1 MKMILFNQNPM
12 ITKLLESVSKK
23 LELSIENFNHYQE
36 LSVRLKE
43 DPEWLLI
50 ADDECLEKLDQ
61 VDWLELKEIISQ
73 NKNSVCMYKKGNEA
87 QPFLEGFEM
96 KIKKPFLPT
105 EMLKVLQ
112 KKLGS
117 DMSELEPS
125 QNLDPTQEVLETNW
139 DELEN
144 LGDLEALAK
153 EEPNNEEQL
162 LPTLDAQEEKEE
174 VKETPQKEEKPKD
187 DETQEG
193 DETPK
198 DEEVS
203 KELETQEKLEIPKEE
218 TQEEQVKE
226 QEPIKEETQEIKEEK
241 QEETQ
246 DSPSAQELEAMQEL
260 VKEIQ
265 ENSNEN
271 KEETQES
278 AEIPQD
284 KEIQEVVTEKTQ
296 VQELEVPKEK
306 TQESAEALQE
316 TQAHELE
323 KQEIAETPQEK
334 EKQEIAETPQE
345 KEKQEIAETPQEK
358 EKQEIAETPQEKEKQ
373 EIAETPQELEI
384 PQAQEKETP
393 QEETQEKETPQEETQ
408 EKETPQEETQEKETP
423 QEETQETET
432 QNQETPPKV
441 QEETKEKTQED
452 NYESIEDIP
461 EPVMAK
467 AMGEELPFLNEAVA
481 KTPNNEN
488 DTETPKESDIKTSQ
502 EKEESD
508 KTSSPLELRLNLQD
522 LLKSLNQESLKSLL
536 ENKTLSIKITLE
548 DKKPDA

>member
-23 LELSIENFNHYQE
+23 LELSMQDFNRYQE
-36 LSVRLKE
+36 LSTRLKK
-43 DPEWLLI
+43 DSEWLLI

-105 EMLKVLQ
+105 EILKILQ

-117 DMSELEPS
+117 NASELEPS

-144 LGDLEALAK
+144 LGDLKALVQ

-162 LPTLDAQEEKEE
+162 LPTLNDQEEKE
-174 VKETPQKEEKPKD
+174 EEKPKD
-187 DETQEG
+187 DEIQEG
-193 DETPK
+193 ENQK

-203 KELETQEKLEIPKEE
+203 KELETQEEIKEE
-218 TQEEQVKE
+218 TQEQAKE

-241 QEETQ
+241 QEKTQ

-265 ENSNEN
+265 ENSNGQEDKKETQEN
-271 KEETQES
+271 TEIPQENAETPQETEKQELETPQDVETQELETPQES
-278 AEIPQD
+278 AEIPQ
-284 KEIQEVVTEKTQ
+284 EK
-296 VQELEVPKEK
+296 
-306 TQESAEALQE
+306 E
-316 TQAHELE
+316 TQDV
-323 KQEIAETPQEK
+323 ETPQE
-334 EKQEIAETPQE
+334 TPQ
-345 KEKQEIAETPQEK
+345 K
-358 EKQEIAETPQEKEKQ
+358 
-373 EIAETPQELEI
+373 L
-384 PQAQEKETP
+384 
-393 QEETQEKETPQEETQ
+393 ETQE
-408 EKETPQEETQEKETP
+408 
-423 QEETQETET
+423 
-432 QNQETPPKV
+432 
-441 QEETKEKTQED
+441 D
-452 NYESIEDIP
+452 HYENIEDIP
-461 EPVMAK
+461 EPVMAQ
-467 AMGEELPFLNEAVA
+467 AMGEALPFLNEIVA

-488 DTETPKESDIKTSQ
+488 DIKTPKESVIKTPQ
-502 EKEESD
+502 EKEESN
-508 KTSSPLELRLNLQD
+508 KASSPLELRLNLQD

>member
-23 LELSIENFNHYQE
+23 LELPMENFNHYQE
-36 LSVRLKE
+36 LSARLKK
-43 DPEWLLI
+43 DPEWILI

-73 NKNSVCMYKKGNEA
+73 NKNSVCTYKKGHEA

-105 EMLKVLQ
+105 EVLKILQ

-139 DELEN
+139 DELES

-162 LPTLDAQEEKEE
+162 LPTLNTQEEKQE

-187 DETQEG
+187 DETQES
-193 DETPK
+193 ETPK

-265 ENSNEN
+265 ENSNGQEN
-271 KEETQES
+271 KKETQES
-278 AEIPQD
+278 TETPQDVENQAQEIQDKEIQDKEIQDKEIQD
-284 KEIQEVVTEKTQ
+284 KEIQE
-296 VQELEVPKEK
+296 
-306 TQESAEALQE
+306 TQEIQE
-316 TQAHELE
+316 NTETPQDVEIPQSQE
-323 KQEIAETPQEK
+323 KETPQEETREIAETPQEK
-334 EKQEIAETPQE
+334 ETP
-345 KEKQEIAETPQEK
+345 
-358 EKQEIAETPQEKEKQ
+358 
-373 EIAETPQELEI
+373 
-384 PQAQEKETP
+384 
-393 QEETQEKETPQEETQ
+393 
-408 EKETPQEETQEKETP
+408 
-423 QEETQETET
+423 
-432 QNQETPPKV
+432 
-441 QEETKEKTQED
+441 KTQED
-452 NYESIEDIP
+452 HYESIEDIP

-481 KTPNNEN
+481 KIPNNEN
-488 DTETPKESDIKTSQ
+488 DTETPKESAIKTPQ

-536 ENKTLSIKITLE
+536 ENKTLNIKITLE

>member
-23 LELSIENFNHYQE
+23 LELPMENFNHYQE
-36 LSVRLKE
+36 LSARLKG

-61 VDWLELKEIISQ
+61 VDWLELKETISQ
-73 NKNSVCMYKKGNEA
+73 NKNSVCMYKKGNES

-105 EMLKVLQ
+105 EVLKILQ

-117 DMSELEPS
+117 NASELEPS
-125 QNLDPTQEVLETNW
+125 QNLDSTQEILETNW

-162 LPTLDAQEEKEE
+162 LPTLNAQEEKEE
-174 VKETPQKEEKPKD
+174 VKETPQEEKKPKD

-193 DETPK
+193 ETPK

-203 KELETQEKLEIPKEE
+203 KELETQEELEIPKEE
-218 TQEEQVKE
+218 TQEEVKE
-226 QEPIKEETQEIKEEK
+226 EIKEEVQEEVKEETQEIKEEK

-246 DSPSAQELEAMQEL
+246 DSPSTQELEAMQEL

-265 ENSNEN
+265 ENSNED
-271 KEETQES
+271 KKETQES

-296 VQELEVPKEK
+296 AQELEIPKEK

-316 TQAHELE
+316 TQAQELE
-323 KQEIAETPQEK
+323 KEENSETPQDVEV
-334 EKQEIAETPQE
+334 PQS
-345 KEKQEIAETPQEK
+345 
-358 EKQEIAETPQEKEKQ
+358 
-373 EIAETPQELEI
+373 
-384 PQAQEKETP
+384 QEKETP
-393 QEETQEKETPQEETQ
+393 QEETQEKETPQTQ
-408 EKETPQEETQEKETP
+408 DEKPQE
-423 QEETQETET
+423 
-432 QNQETPPKV
+432 
-441 QEETKEKTQED
+441 D
-452 NYESIEDIP
+452 HYESIEDIP

-467 AMGEELPFLNEAVA
+467 AMGEELPFLNESVA

-488 DTETPKESDIKTSQ
+488 ATETPKESVTETSKNENDTETPQ

-548 DKKPDA
+548 DKKPNA

>member
-23 LELSIENFNHYQE
+23 LELSMEDFNRYQE
-36 LSVRLKE
+36 LSTRLKE
-43 DPEWLLI
+43 EPEWILI

-61 VDWLELKEIISQ
+61 VDWLELKETISQ

-105 EMLKVLQ
+105 EILKVLQ

-117 DMSELEPS
+117 NMSELEPS

-144 LGDLEALAK
+144 LGDLEALVQ

-162 LPTLDAQEEKEE
+162 LPTLNDQEEKEEIKEE
-174 VKETPQKEEKPKD
+174 VKETPQEEEKPKD
-187 DETQEG
+187 DETQES
-193 DETPK
+193 ETLK

-203 KELETQEKLEIPKEE
+203 KELETQEESEISKEE
-218 TQEEQVKE
+218 TQEQVKE
-226 QEPIKEETQEIKEEK
+226 QEPIKEETQENKEEK
-241 QEETQ
+241 QEKTQ

-265 ENSNEN
+265 ENSNGQED
-271 KEETQES
+271 KKETQENTETPQDV
-278 AEIPQD
+278 EIPQ
-284 KEIQEVVTEKTQ
+284 
-296 VQELEVPKEK
+296 
-306 TQESAEALQE
+306 
-316 TQAHELE
+316 ELE
-323 KQEIAETPQEK
+323 KQELEKQAQELKTPQDVEIPQEK
-334 EKQEIAETPQE
+334 ET
-345 KEKQEIAETPQEK
+345 
-358 EKQEIAETPQEKEKQ
+358 
-373 EIAETPQELEI
+373 QEL
-384 PQAQEKETP
+384 
-393 QEETQEKETPQEETQ
+393 ETQEKIQENTETPQ
-408 EKETPQEETQEKETP
+408 KL
-423 QEETQETET
+423 ETQETL
-432 QNQETPPKV
+432 Q
-441 QEETKEKTQED
+441 EKTQKLEIQED
-452 NYESIEDIP
+452 HYESIEDIP
-461 EPVMAK
+461 EPVMAQ
-467 AMGEELPFLNEAVA
+467 AMGEELPFLNESVA
-481 KTPNNEN
+481 KIPNNEN
-488 DTETPKESDIKTSQ
+488 DTKTSKESVTKTPQ

-522 LLKSLNQESLKSLL
+522 LLNSLNQESLKSLL

>member
-36 LSVRLKE
+36 LSAHLKK

-61 VDWLELKEIISQ
+61 VDWLELKETISQ

-87 QPFLEGFEM
+87 QPFLEGFEV

-117 DMSELEPS
+117 NISELEPS

-174 VKETPQKEEKPKD
+174 VKEEEKEEVKETPQEEKEEVKETPQEEKPKD
-187 DETQEG
+187 DETQES
-193 DETPK
+193 ETPK

-203 KELETQEKLEIPKEE
+203 KELETQEEVKEE

-226 QEPIKEETQEIKEEK
+226 QEPIKEEMQEIKEEK
-241 QEETQ
+241 QEKTQ

-271 KEETQES
+271 KKETQEN
-278 AEIPQD
+278 AEILQD

-296 VQELEVPKEK
+296 AQELEIPKEK

-323 KQEIAETPQEK
+323 KQEIAETPQE
-334 EKQEIAETPQE
+334 
-345 KEKQEIAETPQEK
+345 
-358 EKQEIAETPQEKEKQ
+358 
-373 EIAETPQELEI
+373 LEI

-393 QEETQEKETPQEETQ
+393 QEETQEIAETPQ
-408 EKETPQEETQEKETP
+408 EKETP
-423 QEETQETET
+423 
-432 QNQETPPKV
+432 
-441 QEETKEKTQED
+441 KTQED
-452 NYESIEDIP
+452 HYESIEDIP

-488 DTETPKESDIKTSQ
+488 ATETPKESDIKSPQEKEESTEFPQ

-548 DKKPDA
+548 DKKPNA

>member
-23 LELSIENFNHYQE
+23 LELSVENFNHYQE
-36 LSVRLKE
+36 LSAHLKE
-43 DPEWLLI
+43 EPEWVLI

-61 VDWLELKEIISQ
+61 VDWLELKETISQ

-96 KIKKPFLPT
+96 KIQKPFLPT
-105 EMLKVLQ
+105 EILKILQ

-117 DMSELEPS
+117 NINELEPS

-162 LPTLDAQEEKEE
+162 LPTLNDQEEKEE
-174 VKETPQKEEKPKD
+174 VKEEEKEEIKETPKEEEKPKD
-187 DETQEG
+187 DEMQEG
-193 DETPK
+193 EALK

-203 KELETQEKLEIPKEE
+203 KELETQGEIKEE
-218 TQEEQVKE
+218 TQEEQTKE
-226 QEPIKEETQEIKEEK
+226 QEPVKEETQEIKEEK
-241 QEETQ
+241 QEKTQ

-260 VKEIQ
+260 IKEIQ
-265 ENSNEN
+265 ENSNGQEN
-271 KEETQES
+271 KKETQESTEIPQEETQES
-278 AEIPQD
+278 VETPQETPQNTETPQNVEIPKTQD
-284 KEIQEVVTEKTQ
+284 K
-296 VQELEVPKEK
+296 
-306 TQESAEALQE
+306 
-316 TQAHELE
+316 
-323 KQEIAETPQEK
+323 ETPQEK
-334 EKQEIAETPQE
+334 ET
-345 KEKQEIAETPQEK
+345 
-358 EKQEIAETPQEKEKQ
+358 
-373 EIAETPQELEI
+373 QELVKT
-384 PQAQEKETP
+384 QENT
-393 QEETQEKETPQEETQ
+393 ETQEDHYK
-408 EKETPQEETQEKETP
+408 
-423 QEETQETET
+423 
-432 QNQETPPKV
+432 
-441 QEETKEKTQED
+441 
-452 NYESIEDIP
+452 SIEDIP

-488 DTETPKESDIKTSQ
+488 DTETPKESVIKTPQ
-502 EKEESD
+502 EKEESIETSKESD

>member
-23 LELSIENFNHYQE
+23 LELSMENFNHYQE
-36 LSVRLKE
+36 LPTRLKE
-43 DPEWLLI
+43 DSEWILI

-73 NKNSVCMYKKGNEA
+73 NKNSVCMYKKGNEV

-105 EMLKVLQ
+105 EVLKILQ

-117 DMSELEPS
+117 NMSELEPS

-144 LGDLEALAK
+144 LGDLEALAQ

-162 LPTLDAQEEKEE
+162 LPTLNDQEEKEE
-174 VKETPQKEEKPKD
+174 IKEEKEEIKEEKEEIKEEKEEIKEEKEEIKEEKEEIKETPQEEEKPKD
-187 DETQEG
+187 DEVQEG
-193 DETPK
+193 ETQK
-198 DEEVS
+198 NEEVS
-203 KELETQEKLEIPKEE
+203 KELETQEELEIPKEE
-218 TQEEQVKE
+218 TQEQVKE
-226 QEPIKEETQEIKEEK
+226 QEPTKEETQENKEEK
-241 QEETQ
+241 QEKTQ

-265 ENSNEN
+265 ENSNGQED
-271 KEETQES
+271 KKETQES
-278 AEIPQD
+278 
-284 KEIQEVVTEKTQ
+284 T
-296 VQELEVPKEK
+296 
-306 TQESAEALQE
+306 
-316 TQAHELE
+316 
-323 KQEIAETPQEK
+323 
-334 EKQEIAETPQE
+334 
-345 KEKQEIAETPQEK
+345 
-358 EKQEIAETPQEKEKQ
+358 
-373 EIAETPQELEI
+373 
-384 PQAQEKETP
+384 ETP
-393 QEETQEKETPQEETQ
+393 QEETQENAETPQETPQENTEIPQEETQ
-408 EKETPQEETQEKETP
+408 ENAETPQEKEIQELKTQ
-423 QEETQETET
+423 
-432 QNQETPPKV
+432 
-441 QEETKEKTQED
+441 EKTQESAGTPQEKTQKLETQED
-452 NYESIEDIP
+452 HYESIEDIP
-461 EPVMAK
+461 EPVMAQ

-488 DTETPKESDIKTSQ
+488 DTETPKESVIKTPQEPQ

-522 LLKSLNQESLKSLL
+522 LLNSLNQESLKSLL

>member
-12 ITKLLESVSKK
+12 IAKLLESVSKK

-36 LSVRLKE
+36 LSAHLKK

-117 DMSELEPS
+117 NASELEPS

-162 LPTLDAQEEKEE
+162 LPTLDVQEEKEE
-174 VKETPQKEEKPKD
+174 IKEMPQEEEKPKD
-187 DETQEG
+187 DETQES
-193 DETPK
+193 ETPK

-226 QEPIKEETQEIKEEK
+226 QEPIKEEMQEIKEEK
-241 QEETQ
+241 QEKTQ

-265 ENSNEN
+265 ENSNGQEN
-271 KEETQES
+271 KKETQES

-296 VQELEVPKEK
+296 AQELEIPKEK

-316 TQAHELE
+316 TQAQELE
-323 KQEIAETPQEK
+323 KQENAETPQEK
-334 EKQEIAETPQE
+334 EKQEDTG
-345 KEKQEIAETPQEK
+345 
-358 EKQEIAETPQEKEKQ
+358 
-373 EIAETPQELEI
+373 TPQELEI
-384 PQAQEKETP
+384 PQVQEKETP
-393 QEETQEKETPQEETQ
+393 QEETQEKETPQTQ
-408 EKETPQEETQEKETP
+408 DEKPQE
-423 QEETQETET
+423 
-432 QNQETPPKV
+432 
-441 QEETKEKTQED
+441 D
-452 NYESIEDIP
+452 HYENIEDIP

-467 AMGEELPFLNEAVA
+467 AMGEELPFLNESVA
-481 KTPNNEN
+481 KIPNNEN
-488 DTETPKESDIKTSQ
+488 DTETPKESDIKTPQ

>member
-23 LELSIENFNHYQE
+23 LELPMENFNHYQE
-36 LSVRLKE
+36 LSARLKE
-43 DPEWLLI
+43 NQEWLLI

-61 VDWLELKEIISQ
+61 IDWLELKETISQ

-96 KIKKPFLPT
+96 KMKKPFLPT
-105 EMLKVLQ
+105 EVLKILQ

-117 DMSELEPS
+117 NISELEPS

-162 LPTLDAQEEKEE
+162 LPTLNTQEEKQE

-187 DETQEG
+187 DETQES
-193 DETPK
+193 ETPK

-203 KELETQEKLEIPKEE
+203 KELETQEKLEIP
-218 TQEEQVKE
+218 
-226 QEPIKEETQEIKEEK
+226 KEETQEIKEEK

-265 ENSNEN
+265 ENSNGQGN
-271 KEETQES
+271 KKETQES
-278 AEIPQD
+278 TETPQDVENQAQEIQDKEIQD
-284 KEIQEVVTEKTQ
+284 KEIQE
-296 VQELEVPKEK
+296 
-306 TQESAEALQE
+306 TQEIQDKEIQE
-316 TQAHELE
+316 TQEIQDKE
-323 KQEIAETPQEK
+323 IQETQEIQENTEIPQDV
-334 EKQEIAETPQE
+334 
-345 KEKQEIAETPQEK
+345 
-358 EKQEIAETPQEKEKQ
+358 
-373 EIAETPQELEI
+373 EI

-393 QEETQEKETPQEETQ
+393 QEETQEKETPKDESMQESAQ
-408 EKETPQEETQEKETP
+408 NLQDKETPQEETQE
-423 QEETQETET
+423 
-432 QNQETPPKV
+432 
-441 QEETKEKTQED
+441 D
-452 NYESIEDIP
+452 HYESIEDIP

-481 KTPNNEN
+481 KIPNNEN
-488 DTETPKESDIKTSQ
+488 DTETLKESNIKTPQEKEESTEIPQ

-548 DKKPDA
+548 DKKPNA

>member
-23 LELSIENFNHYQE
+23 LELPMENFNHYQE
-36 LSVRLKE
+36 LSARLKE
-43 DPEWLLI
+43 NQEWLLI

-61 VDWLELKEIISQ
+61 IDWLELKETISQ

-96 KIKKPFLPT
+96 KMKKPFLPT
-105 EMLKVLQ
+105 EVLKILQ

-117 DMSELEPS
+117 NISELEPS

-162 LPTLDAQEEKEE
+162 LPTLNTQEEKQEI
-174 VKETPQKEEKPKD
+174 KETPQKEEKPKD
-187 DETQEG
+187 DETQES
-193 DETPK
+193 ETPK

-265 ENSNEN
+265 ENSNGQGN
-271 KEETQES
+271 KKETQES
-278 AEIPQD
+278 TETPQDVENQAQEIQDKEIQD
-284 KEIQEVVTEKTQ
+284 KEIQE
-296 VQELEVPKEK
+296 
-306 TQESAEALQE
+306 TQEIQDKEIQE
-316 TQAHELE
+316 TQEIQDKE
-323 KQEIAETPQEK
+323 IQDKEIQETQEIQENTEIPQDV
-334 EKQEIAETPQE
+334 
-345 KEKQEIAETPQEK
+345 
-358 EKQEIAETPQEKEKQ
+358 
-373 EIAETPQELEI
+373 EI

-393 QEETQEKETPQEETQ
+393 QEETQEKETPKDESMQESAQ
-408 EKETPQEETQEKETP
+408 NLQDKETPQEETQE
-423 QEETQETET
+423 
-432 QNQETPPKV
+432 
-441 QEETKEKTQED
+441 D
-452 NYESIEDIP
+452 HYESIEDIP

-481 KTPNNEN
+481 KIPNNEN
-488 DTETPKESDIKTSQ
+488 DTETLKESNIKTPQEKEESTEIPQ

-548 DKKPDA
+548 DKKPNA

>member
-12 ITKLLESVSKK
+12 IAKLLESVSKK

-36 LSVRLKE
+36 LSAHLKK

-87 QPFLEGFEM
+87 QPFLEGFEV

-139 DELEN
+139 DELES
-144 LGDLEALAK
+144 LGDLEALVQ

-174 VKETPQKEEKPKD
+174 VKQEEKEEIKETLQEEKPKD
-187 DETQEG
+187 DEMQES

-246 DSPSAQELEAMQEL
+246 DSPSVQELEAMQEL

-265 ENSNEN
+265 ENSNDQED
-271 KEETQES
+271 KKETQEN

-296 VQELEVPKEK
+296 AQELEIPKEK

-323 KQEIAETPQEK
+323 KQEIAETPQELEIPK
-334 EKQEIAETPQE
+334 EETQENTETPQE
-345 KEKQEIAETPQEK
+345 TPQDVETPQE
-358 EKQEIAETPQEKEKQ
+358 TPQK
-373 EIAETPQELEI
+373 L
-384 PQAQEKETP
+384 
-393 QEETQEKETPQEETQ
+393 ETQE
-408 EKETPQEETQEKETP
+408 
-423 QEETQETET
+423 
-432 QNQETPPKV
+432 
-441 QEETKEKTQED
+441 D
-452 NYESIEDIP
+452 HYESIEDIP

-467 AMGEELPFLNEAVA
+467 AMGEELPFLNESVA
-481 KTPNNEN
+481 KIPNNEN
-488 DTETPKESDIKTSQ
+488 NTETPKESVIKTPQ
-502 EKEESD
+502 EKEESTETPKESD

>member
-12 ITKLLESVSKK
+12 IAKLLESVSKK

-36 LSVRLKE
+36 LPAHIKK

-117 DMSELEPS
+117 NISELEPS

-139 DELEN
+139 DELES
-144 LGDLEALAK
+144 LGNLEALAK

-174 VKETPQKEEKPKD
+174 VKEEEKEEVKEEEKEEIKEEEKEEVKETPQEEKPKD

-193 DETPK
+193 ETLK

-203 KELETQEKLEIPKEE
+203 KELETQEELEIPKEE
-218 TQEEQVKE
+218 TQEQAKE
-226 QEPIKEETQEIKEEK
+226 QEPTKEETQENEEEK
-241 QEETQ
+241 QEKTQ

-265 ENSNEN
+265 ENSNGQED
-271 KEETQES
+271 KKETQENT
-278 AEIPQD
+278 EIPQE
-284 KEIQEVVTEKTQ
+284 KEIPQ
-296 VQELEVPKEK
+296 
-306 TQESAEALQE
+306 
-316 TQAHELE
+316 
-323 KQEIAETPQEK
+323 ETPQEK
-334 EKQEIAETPQE
+334 ETQKLETPQETSQESAETPQ
-345 KEKQEIAETPQEK
+345 K
-358 EKQEIAETPQEKEKQ
+358 
-373 EIAETPQELEI
+373 LEM
-384 PQAQEKETP
+384 
-393 QEETQEKETPQEETQ
+393 
-408 EKETPQEETQEKETP
+408 
-423 QEETQETET
+423 
-432 QNQETPPKV
+432 
-441 QEETKEKTQED
+441 QED
-452 NYESIEDIP
+452 HYESIEDIP
-461 EPVMAK
+461 EPVMAQ
-467 AMGEELPFLNEAVA
+467 AMGEELPFVNEAVT
-481 KTPNNEN
+481 KTNNNEN
-488 DTETPKESDIKTSQ
+488 DTETPKESVIKTPQ

-508 KTSSPLELRLNLQD
+508 KTSSPLELHLNLQD

>member
-23 LELSIENFNHYQE
+23 LELSMQDFNRYQE
-36 LSVRLKE
+36 LSTRLKE
-43 DPEWLLI
+43 DPEWILI

-105 EMLKVLQ
+105 EVLKVFQ

-117 DMSELEPS
+117 NASELEPS

-144 LGDLEALAK
+144 LGDLEALVQ

-162 LPTLDAQEEKEE
+162 LPTLNDQEEKEEVKEEEKEE
-174 VKETPQKEEKPKD
+174 VKETPQEEKPKD
-187 DETQEG
+187 DEMQEG
-193 DETPK
+193 ETLK

-203 KELETQEKLEIPKEE
+203 KELETQEELEIPKEE
-218 TQEEQVKE
+218 TQEN
-226 QEPIKEETQEIKEEK
+226 KEEK
-241 QEETQ
+241 QEKTQ

-265 ENSNEN
+265 ENSNGQED
-271 KEETQES
+271 KKETQEN
-278 AEIPQD
+278 
-284 KEIQEVVTEKTQ
+284 T
-296 VQELEVPKEK
+296 
-306 TQESAEALQE
+306 
-316 TQAHELE
+316 
-323 KQEIAETPQEK
+323 ETPQEK
-334 EKQEIAETPQE
+334 ETQKLETPQD
-345 KEKQEIAETPQEK
+345 QDAEIPQEK
-358 EKQEIAETPQEKEKQ
+358 
-373 EIAETPQELEI
+373 
-384 PQAQEKETP
+384 
-393 QEETQEKETPQEETQ
+393 TQEKETQ
-408 EKETPQEETQEKETP
+408 K
-423 QEETQETET
+423 
-432 QNQETPPKV
+432 
-441 QEETKEKTQED
+441 D
-452 NYESIEDIP
+452 HYENIEDIP
-461 EPVMAK
+461 EPVMAQ
-467 AMGEELPFLNEAVA
+467 AMGEELPFLNESVA
-481 KTPNNEN
+481 KIPNNEN
-488 DTETPKESDIKTSQ
+488 GTETPKESVIKTPQ
-502 EKEESD
+502 EKEESN

>member
-12 ITKLLESVSKK
+12 IEKLLESVSKK

-36 LSVRLKE
+36 LSARLKE

-61 VDWLELKEIISQ
+61 VDWLELKETISQ

-117 DMSELEPS
+117 NASELEPS
-125 QNLDPTQEVLETNW
+125 QNSDPTQEILETNW

-162 LPTLDAQEEKEE
+162 LPTLNAQEGETPKEEAQEEVKKEE
-174 VKETPQKEEKPKD
+174 VKEMQEEVKEKQKQEVAENPQVAESPQDEEKPKD
-187 DETQEG
+187 DETQG
-193 DETPK
+193 SVETPK

-203 KELETQEKLEIPKEE
+203 KELETQEEVETPKEE
-218 TQEEQVKE
+218 IQE
-226 QEPIKEETQEIKEEK
+226 QEPIKEETQEIKGEK
-241 QEETQ
+241 QEKTQ

-265 ENSNEN
+265 ENSNDQEN
-271 KEETQES
+271 KKETQETQENTETPQDIETQELEIPKEEETQEV
-278 AEIPQD
+278 A
-284 KEIQEVVTEKTQ
+284 EKTQ
-296 VQELEVPKEK
+296 AQG
-306 TQESAEALQE
+306 
-316 TQAHELE
+316 LE
-323 KQEIAETPQEK
+323 KEEIAETPQEK
-334 EKQEIAETPQE
+334 EIQETQDETPQE
-345 KEKQEIAETPQEK
+345 
-358 EKQEIAETPQEKEKQ
+358 
-373 EIAETPQELEI
+373 
-384 PQAQEKETP
+384 
-393 QEETQEKETPQEETQ
+393 
-408 EKETPQEETQEKETP
+408 
-423 QEETQETET
+423 
-432 QNQETPPKV
+432 
-441 QEETKEKTQED
+441 D
-452 NYESIEDIP
+452 HYESIEDIP

-488 DTETPKESDIKTSQ
+488 DTETPKESVIKTPQ

-508 KTSSPLELRLNLQD
+508 KTSSPLELHLNLQD
-522 LLKSLNQESLKSLL
+522 LLKSLNQESFKSLL

-548 DKKPDA
+548 DKKPNE

>member
-12 ITKLLESVSKK
+12 IAKLLESVSKK

-36 LSVRLKE
+36 LSAHLKE

-61 VDWLELKEIISQ
+61 VDWLELKETISQ

-105 EMLKVLQ
+105 EMLKILQ

-117 DMSELEPS
+117 NASELEPS

-144 LGDLEALAK
+144 LGDLEALVQ

-162 LPTLDAQEEKEE
+162 LPTLDVQEEKEEVKKEEKEE
-174 VKETPQKEEKPKD
+174 VKETPQEEKPKD

-193 DETPK
+193 ETLK
-198 DEEVS
+198 DKEVS
-203 KELETQEKLEIPKEE
+203 KELKMQEEVKEE

-246 DSPSAQELEAMQEL
+246 DSPSTQELEAMQEL

-265 ENSNEN
+265 ENSNDQEN

-296 VQELEVPKEK
+296 AQELEIPKEK

-323 KQEIAETPQEK
+323 KQEIAETPQE
-334 EKQEIAETPQE
+334 ETR
-345 KEKQEIAETPQEK
+345 
-358 EKQEIAETPQEKEKQ
+358 

-393 QEETQEKETPQEETQ
+393 QEETQEIAETPQ
-408 EKETPQEETQEKETP
+408 EKETP
-423 QEETQETET
+423 
-432 QNQETPPKV
+432 
-441 QEETKEKTQED
+441 KTQED
-452 NYESIEDIP
+452 HYESIEDIP

-467 AMGEELPFLNEAVA
+467 AMGEELPFLSESVA
-481 KTPNNEN
+481 ETPNNEN
-488 DTETPKESDIKTSQ
+488 DTETPKESDIKSPQ
-502 EKEESD
+502 EKEQSD
-508 KTSSPLELRLNLQD
+508 KTSSPLELHLNLQN

-548 DKKPDA
+548 DKNPHA

>member
-23 LELSIENFNHYQE
+23 LELPMENFNHYQE
-36 LSVRLKE
+36 LSARLKE
-43 DPEWLLI
+43 DPEWILI

-117 DMSELEPS
+117 NTSELEPS

-139 DELEN
+139 DELES

-174 VKETPQKEEKPKD
+174 IKEMPQEEEKPKD

-193 DETPK
+193 ETSK
-198 DEEVS
+198 DGEVS

-218 TQEEQVKE
+218 MQEEQVKE
-226 QEPIKEETQEIKEEK
+226 QEPIKEETQEIKEKK
-241 QEETQ
+241 QEKTQ
-246 DSPSAQELEAMQEL
+246 DSPSVQELEAMQEL

-265 ENSNEN
+265 ENSNEDK
-271 KEETQES
+271 KEAQET
-278 AEIPQD
+278 
-284 KEIQEVVTEKTQ
+284 QEVVTEQTQ
-296 VQELEVPKEK
+296 AQELEKE
-306 TQESAEALQE
+306 
-316 TQAHELE
+316 
-323 KQEIAETPQEK
+323 
-334 EKQEIAETPQE
+334 
-345 KEKQEIAETPQEK
+345 
-358 EKQEIAETPQEKEKQ
+358 

-393 QEETQEKETPQEETQ
+393 QEETQEKETPQEETREIAETQQ
-408 EKETPQEETQEKETP
+408 EKETL
-423 QEETQETET
+423 
-432 QNQETPPKV
+432 
-441 QEETKEKTQED
+441 KTQED
-452 NYESIEDIP
+452 HYESIEDIP

-481 KTPNNEN
+481 KIPNNEN
-488 DTETPKESDIKTSQ
+488 DTETPKESVTETSKNENATETPQ

-508 KTSSPLELRLNLQD
+508 KTSSPLELCLNLQD

-548 DKKPDA
+548 DKKPHA

>member
-12 ITKLLESVSKK
+12 IEKLLESVSKK

-36 LSVRLKE
+36 LSARLKG

-61 VDWLELKEIISQ
+61 VDWLELKETISQ
-73 NKNSVCMYKKGNEA
+73 NKNSVCMYKKGNET

-117 DMSELEPS
+117 NASELEPS
-125 QNLDPTQEVLETNW
+125 QNLDPTQEILETNW

-162 LPTLDAQEEKEE
+162 LPTLNAQEGETPKEEAQEEVKKEE
-174 VKETPQKEEKPKD
+174 VKEMQEEIKEKEKQEVAESPQDEEKPKD
-187 DETQEG
+187 DETQG
-193 DETPK
+193 SVETPK

-203 KELETQEKLEIPKEE
+203 KELETQEQVETPKEE
-218 TQEEQVKE
+218 TQE

-241 QEETQ
+241 QEKTQ

-265 ENSNEN
+265 ENSNDQEN
-271 KEETQES
+271 KKETQETQENTETPQDIETQELEIPKEEETQEV
-278 AEIPQD
+278 A
-284 KEIQEVVTEKTQ
+284 EKTQ
-296 VQELEVPKEK
+296 AQG
-306 TQESAEALQE
+306 
-316 TQAHELE
+316 LE
-323 KQEIAETPQEK
+323 KEEIAETPQEK
-334 EKQEIAETPQE
+334 ETSKDENMQESAQNLQEKETQELETPQAQDETPQE
-345 KEKQEIAETPQEK
+345 
-358 EKQEIAETPQEKEKQ
+358 
-373 EIAETPQELEI
+373 
-384 PQAQEKETP
+384 
-393 QEETQEKETPQEETQ
+393 
-408 EKETPQEETQEKETP
+408 
-423 QEETQETET
+423 
-432 QNQETPPKV
+432 
-441 QEETKEKTQED
+441 D
-452 NYESIEDIP
+452 HYESIEDIP

-488 DTETPKESDIKTSQ
+488 DTETPKESVIKTPQ

-536 ENKTLSIKITLE
+536 ENKTLNIKITLE
-548 DKKPDA
+548 DKKPNA

>member
-12 ITKLLESVSKK
+12 IAKLLESVSKK

-36 LSVRLKE
+36 LSAHLKK

-61 VDWLELKEIISQ
+61 IDWLELKEIISQ
-73 NKNSVCMYKKGNEA
+73 NKNSVCMYKKGNEM
-87 QPFLEGFEM
+87 QPFLEGFEV

-193 DETPK
+193 ETPK

-203 KELETQEKLEIPKEE
+203 KELETQEEVKEE

-226 QEPIKEETQEIKEEK
+226 QEPIKEETQENKEEK

-246 DSPSAQELEAMQEL
+246 DSPSVQELEAMQEL

-265 ENSNEN
+265 ENSNED
-271 KEETQES
+271 KKETQES

-284 KEIQEVVTEKTQ
+284 KEIQEVVTEKTRA
-296 VQELEVPKEK
+296 QELEIPKEK

-323 KQEIAETPQEK
+323 KQEIAETPQDVEV
-334 EKQEIAETPQE
+334 PQ
-345 KEKQEIAETPQEK
+345 
-358 EKQEIAETPQEKEKQ
+358 
-373 EIAETPQELEI
+373 
-384 PQAQEKETP
+384 
-393 QEETQEKETPQEETQ
+393 TQEKETPQEETQ
-408 EKETPQEETQEKETP
+408 EIAETPQEKETP
-423 QEETQETET
+423 QTQD
-432 QNQETPPKV
+432 
-441 QEETKEKTQED
+441 EKPQED
-452 NYESIEDIP
+452 HYESIEDIP

-481 KTPNNEN
+481 KIPNNEN
-488 DTETPKESDIKTSQ
+488 DTETPQ

-548 DKKPDA
+548 DKKPNA

>member
-23 LELSIENFNHYQE
+23 LELPMENFNHYQE
-36 LSVRLKE
+36 LSARLKE
-43 DPEWLLI
+43 NQEWLLI

-61 VDWLELKEIISQ
+61 IDWLELKETISQ

-96 KIKKPFLPT
+96 KMKKPFLPT
-105 EMLKVLQ
+105 EVLKILQ

-117 DMSELEPS
+117 NISELEPS

-162 LPTLDAQEEKEE
+162 LPTLNTQEEKQE

-187 DETQEG
+187 DETQES
-193 DETPK
+193 ETPK

-265 ENSNEN
+265 ENSNGQEN
-271 KEETQES
+271 KKETQES
-278 AEIPQD
+278 TETPQDVENQAQEIQDKEIQDKEIQDKEIQDKEIQD
-284 KEIQEVVTEKTQ
+284 KEIQE
-296 VQELEVPKEK
+296 
-306 TQESAEALQE
+306 TQEIQE
-316 TQAHELE
+316 NT
-323 KQEIAETPQEK
+323 ETPQDV
-334 EKQEIAETPQE
+334 
-345 KEKQEIAETPQEK
+345 
-358 EKQEIAETPQEKEKQ
+358 
-373 EIAETPQELEI
+373 EI
-384 PQAQEKETP
+384 PQSQEKETP
-393 QEETQEKETPQEETQ
+393 QTQEKETPKDENTQ
-408 EKETPQEETQEKETP
+408 ESVQNLQEKEIQKAQDETPQE
-423 QEETQETET
+423 
-432 QNQETPPKV
+432 
-441 QEETKEKTQED
+441 D
-452 NYESIEDIP
+452 HYESIEDIP

-488 DTETPKESDIKTSQ
+488 DTETPKESDIKIPQ

-548 DKKPDA
+548 DKKPNA

>member
-12 ITKLLESVSKK
+12 IAKLLESVSKK

-36 LSVRLKE
+36 LSACLKK

-73 NKNSVCMYKKGNEA
+73 NKNSVCMYKKGNEM
-87 QPFLEGFEM
+87 QPFLEGFEV

-117 DMSELEPS
+117 NASEQPS

-162 LPTLDAQEEKEE
+162 LPTLNAQEEKEE
-174 VKETPQKEEKPKD
+174 VKETPQEEKPKD
-187 DETQEG
+187 DETQES
-193 DETPK
+193 ETPK

-246 DSPSAQELEAMQEL
+246 DSPSTQELEAMQEL

-265 ENSNEN
+265 ENSNGQEN
-271 KEETQES
+271 KEETQENAEIPQDKEIQEVVTEKTQAQELEVPKEETQES

-296 VQELEVPKEK
+296 AQELEVPKEK

-316 TQAHELE
+316 TRAHELE
-323 KQEIAETPQEK
+323 KQEIAETPQDV
-334 EKQEIAETPQE
+334 EIPQSQE
-345 KEKQEIAETPQEK
+345 KETQETQEVVT
-358 EKQEIAETPQEKEKQ
+358 EKTQV
-373 EIAETPQELEI
+373 
-384 PQAQEKETP
+384 QEKETP
-393 QEETQEKETPQEETQ
+393 
-408 EKETPQEETQEKETP
+408 
-423 QEETQETET
+423 
-432 QNQETPPKV
+432 
-441 QEETKEKTQED
+441 KTQED
-452 NYESIEDIP
+452 HYESIEDIP

-488 DTETPKESDIKTSQ
+488 DTETPKESDIKTPQ

-548 DKKPDA
+548 DKKPNA

>member
-12 ITKLLESVSKK
+12 IAKLLESVSKK
-23 LELSIENFNHYQE
+23 LELPMENFNHYQE
-36 LSVRLKE
+36 LSAHLKK

-61 VDWLELKEIISQ
+61 VDWLELKETISQ
-73 NKNSVCMYKKGNEA
+73 NKNSVCMYKKGNEM
-87 QPFLEGFEM
+87 QPFLEDFDM

-162 LPTLDAQEEKEE
+162 LPTLDVQEEKEE
-174 VKETPQKEEKPKD
+174 IKETPQEEEKPKD

-193 DETPK
+193 ETLK
-198 DEEVS
+198 DKEVS
-203 KELETQEKLEIPKEE
+203 KELEMQEEVKEE

-226 QEPIKEETQEIKEEK
+226 QEPIKEETQENKEEK
-241 QEETQ
+241 QEKTQ
-246 DSPSAQELEAMQEL
+246 DSPSVQELEAMQEL

-265 ENSNEN
+265 ENSNDQED
-271 KEETQES
+271 KKETQEN

-296 VQELEVPKEK
+296 AQELEIPKEK

-323 KQEIAETPQEK
+323 KQEIAETPQDV
-334 EKQEIAETPQE
+334 
-345 KEKQEIAETPQEK
+345 
-358 EKQEIAETPQEKEKQ
+358 
-373 EIAETPQELEI
+373 EI
-384 PQAQEKETP
+384 PQAQEKET
-393 QEETQEKETPQEETQ
+393 QETQEVVTEKTQVQEKETP
-408 EKETPQEETQEKETP
+408 
-423 QEETQETET
+423 
-432 QNQETPPKV
+432 
-441 QEETKEKTQED
+441 KTQED
-452 NYESIEDIP
+452 HYESIEDIP

-481 KTPNNEN
+481 KIPNNEN
-488 DTETPKESDIKTSQ
+488 DTETPKESDIKTPQ

-508 KTSSPLELRLNLQD
+508 KTSSPLELHLNLQD

-548 DKKPDA
+548 DKKPNA

>member
-36 LSVRLKE
+36 LSAHLKK

-73 NKNSVCMYKKGNEA
+73 NKNSVCMYKKGNET
-87 QPFLEGFEM
+87 QPFLEGFEV

-117 DMSELEPS
+117 NMSELEPS

-144 LGDLEALAK
+144 LGDLEALAQ

-162 LPTLDAQEEKEE
+162 LPTLNAQEEKEE
-174 VKETPQKEEKPKD
+174 VKETPQEEEKPKD

-193 DETPK
+193 ETLK
-198 DEEVS
+198 DKEVS
-203 KELETQEKLEIPKEE
+203 KELEM
-218 TQEEQVKE
+218 QEEQVKE
-226 QEPIKEETQEIKEEK
+226 QEPIKEETQENKEEK

-246 DSPSAQELEAMQEL
+246 DSPSTQELEAMQEL

-265 ENSNEN
+265 ENSNED
-271 KEETQES
+271 KKETQES
-278 AEIPQD
+278 TEIPQD
-284 KEIQEVVTEKTQ
+284 KEIQEVITEKTQ
-296 VQELEVPKEK
+296 VQELEIPKEK
-306 TQESAEALQE
+306 TQESTEALQE

-323 KQEIAETPQEK
+323 KQEIAETPQDV
-334 EKQEIAETPQE
+334 EIPQAQKKETPQE
-345 KEKQEIAETPQEK
+345 EN
-358 EKQEIAETPQEKEKQ
+358 
-373 EIAETPQELEI
+373 
-384 PQAQEKETP
+384 QEKETP
-393 QEETQEKETPQEETQ
+393 QTQKKETP
-408 EKETPQEETQEKETP
+408 KPQE
-423 QEETQETET
+423 
-432 QNQETPPKV
+432 
-441 QEETKEKTQED
+441 D
-452 NYESIEDIP
+452 HYENIEDIP

-467 AMGEELPFLNEAVA
+467 AMGEELPFLNESVA

-488 DTETPKESDIKTSQ
+488 DTETPQESVTETSKNENATETPQ

-548 DKKPDA
+548 DKKSDA

>member
-12 ITKLLESVSKK
+12 IEKLLESVSKK

-36 LSVRLKE
+36 LSARLKE

-61 VDWLELKEIISQ
+61 VDWLELKETISQ

-144 LGDLEALAK
+144 LGDLGALAK

-162 LPTLDAQEEKEE
+162 LPTLDVQEEKEEVKKEEKEEVKKEEKEEVKKEEKEEVKKEEKEE

-187 DETQEG
+187 DETQES
-193 DETPK
+193 ETPK

-218 TQEEQVKE
+218 TQEEVKE
-226 QEPIKEETQEIKEEK
+226 EIKEEVKEETQEIKEEK
-241 QEETQ
+241 QEKTQ
-246 DSPSAQELEAMQEL
+246 DSPSVQELEAMQEL

-265 ENSNEN
+265 ENSNDQEN
-271 KEETQES
+271 KKETQE
-278 AEIPQD
+278 
-284 KEIQEVVTEKTQ
+284 T
-296 VQELEVPKEK
+296 
-306 TQESAEALQE
+306 QE
-316 TQAHELE
+316 TQENT
-323 KQEIAETPQEK
+323 ETPQD
-334 EKQEIAETPQE
+334 IET
-345 KEKQEIAETPQEK
+345 
-358 EKQEIAETPQEKEKQ
+358 
-373 EIAETPQELEI
+373 QELEI
-384 PQAQEKETP
+384 PKEEETQEVAEKTQAQGLEKEEIAETSQEKEIQEAQDEKLQELEAQDETLQENETPKDENMQESAQNLQEKETQELETP
-393 QEETQEKETPQEETQ
+393 QAQDETPQE
-408 EKETPQEETQEKETP
+408 
-423 QEETQETET
+423 
-432 QNQETPPKV
+432 
-441 QEETKEKTQED
+441 D
-452 NYESIEDIP
+452 HYESIEDIP

-481 KTPNNEN
+481 KIPNNEN
-488 DTETPKESDIKTSQ
+488 DTETPKESDIKAPQ

-548 DKKPDA
+548 DKKPNA

>member
-12 ITKLLESVSKK
+12 IAKLLESVSKK

-36 LSVRLKE
+36 LSTRLKK

-61 VDWLELKEIISQ
+61 VDWLELKETISQ

-96 KIKKPFLPT
+96 KMKKPFLPT
-105 EMLKVLQ
+105 EILKILQ

-117 DMSELEPS
+117 DMSELEPI

-162 LPTLDAQEEKEE
+162 LPTLNDQKENEEVKEEEKEE
-174 VKETPQKEEKPKD
+174 IKETPKEEEKPKD

-193 DETPK
+193 ETLK
-198 DEEVS
+198 DKEVS
-203 KELETQEKLEIPKEE
+203 KELEMQEEVKEE
-218 TQEEQVKE
+218 TQEN
-226 QEPIKEETQEIKEEK
+226 KEEK
-241 QEETQ
+241 QEKTQ
-246 DSPSAQELEAMQEL
+246 DSPSTQELEAMQEL

-265 ENSNEN
+265 ENSNGQEDKKETQEN
-271 KEETQES
+271 AETPQDVEIPQES
-278 AEIPQD
+278 AEMPKEKETQELEIPKKETQENAETPQDVETPQEMPQEKETQELEKQENTETPQEAPQDVENQAQEIQD
-284 KEIQEVVTEKTQ
+284 KEIQE
-296 VQELEVPKEK
+296 
-306 TQESAEALQE
+306 TQEIQE
-316 TQAHELE
+316 NT
-323 KQEIAETPQEK
+323 ETPQDV
-334 EKQEIAETPQE
+334 ET
-345 KEKQEIAETPQEK
+345 
-358 EKQEIAETPQEKEKQ
+358 
-373 EIAETPQELEI
+373 L
-384 PQAQEKETP
+384 QEKETP
-393 QEETQEKETPQEETQ
+393 QTQEKEIPKDENTQ
-408 EKETPQEETQEKETP
+408 ESVQNLQEKEIQKAQDETPQE
-423 QEETQETET
+423 
-432 QNQETPPKV
+432 
-441 QEETKEKTQED
+441 D
-452 NYESIEDIP
+452 HYESIEDIP

-488 DTETPKESDIKTSQ
+488 DTETPKESVTETPKESDIKTPQ

>member
-36 LSVRLKE
+36 LSAHLKK

-73 NKNSVCMYKKGNEA
+73 NKNSVCMYKKGNEM
-87 QPFLEGFEM
+87 QPFLEGFEV

-117 DMSELEPS
+117 NASELEPS

-139 DELEN
+139 DELES

-162 LPTLDAQEEKEE
+162 LPTLDVQEKEEVKETPQEEKEE
-174 VKETPQKEEKPKD
+174 VKETPQEEKPKD
-187 DETQEG
+187 DETQES
-193 DETPK
+193 ETPK

-203 KELETQEKLEIPKEE
+203 KELETQEEVKEE

-226 QEPIKEETQEIKEEK
+226 QEPIKEEMQEIKEEK
-241 QEETQ
+241 QEKTQ
-246 DSPSAQELEAMQEL
+246 DSPSTQELEAMQEL

-265 ENSNEN
+265 ENSNGQEN
-271 KEETQES
+271 KKETQES

-296 VQELEVPKEK
+296 AQELEIPKEK

-334 EKQEIAETPQE
+334 ETPQTQDE
-345 KEKQEIAETPQEK
+345 KPQEDHY
-358 EKQEIAETPQEKEKQ
+358 ET
-373 EIAETPQELEI
+373 
-384 PQAQEKETP
+384 
-393 QEETQEKETPQEETQ
+393 
-408 EKETPQEETQEKETP
+408 
-423 QEETQETET
+423 
-432 QNQETPPKV
+432 
-441 QEETKEKTQED
+441 
-452 NYESIEDIP
+452 IEDIP

-488 DTETPKESDIKTSQ
+488 DTETPKESVTETSKNENDTETPQ

-508 KTSSPLELRLNLQD
+508 KTSSPLELRLNLQN

>member
-1 MKMILFNQNPM
+1 MKLILFNQNPM

-23 LELSIENFNHYQE
+23 LELSMENFNHYQE
-36 LSVRLKE
+36 LSARLKE
-43 DPEWLLI
+43 DPEWILI
-50 ADDECLEKLDQ
+50 ADDECLDKLDQ

-73 NKNSVCMYKKGNEA
+73 NKNSVCMYKKGHEA

-105 EMLKVLQ
+105 EVLKILQ

-174 VKETPQKEEKPKD
+174 VKETPQEEKKPKD

-193 DETPK
+193 ETPK

-203 KELETQEKLEIPKEE
+203 KELETQEELEIPKEE
-218 TQEEQVKE
+218 TQEEVKE
-226 QEPIKEETQEIKEEK
+226 EIKEEVQEEVKEETQEIKEEK

-271 KEETQES
+271 KKETQES
-278 AEIPQD
+278 TEIPQD

-306 TQESAEALQE
+306 AQESTEALQE
-316 TQAHELE
+316 TQAQELE
-323 KQEIAETPQEK
+323 KEENSETPQDVEV
-334 EKQEIAETPQE
+334 PQS
-345 KEKQEIAETPQEK
+345 
-358 EKQEIAETPQEKEKQ
+358 
-373 EIAETPQELEI
+373 
-384 PQAQEKETP
+384 QEKETP
-393 QEETQEKETPQEETQ
+393 QEETQEKETPQTQ
-408 EKETPQEETQEKETP
+408 DEKPQE
-423 QEETQETET
+423 
-432 QNQETPPKV
+432 
-441 QEETKEKTQED
+441 D
-452 NYESIEDIP
+452 HYESIEDIP

-488 DTETPKESDIKTSQ
+488 ATETSKNENDTETPQ

>member
-23 LELSIENFNHYQE
+23 LELPMENFNHYQE
-36 LSVRLKE
+36 LSACLKE
-43 DPEWLLI
+43 DPEWILI

-61 VDWLELKEIISQ
+61 VDWLELKETISQ

-96 KIKKPFLPT
+96 KMKKPFLPT
-105 EMLKVLQ
+105 EILKILQ

-117 DMSELEPS
+117 NASELEPS

-153 EEPNNEEQL
+153 EESNNEEQL
-162 LPTLDAQEEKEE
+162 LPTLNDQEVKEEEKEE
-174 VKETPQKEEKPKD
+174 VKETPQEEEKPKD

-193 DETPK
+193 ETLK
-198 DEEVS
+198 DKEVS
-203 KELETQEKLEIPKEE
+203 KELEMQEEVKEEVQEEPIKEE
-218 TQEEQVKE
+218 TQEQVKE

-241 QEETQ
+241 QEKTQ
-246 DSPSAQELEAMQEL
+246 DSPSTQELEAMQEL

-265 ENSNEN
+265 ENSNEDKKETQEN
-271 KEETQES
+271 AETPQDVENPQENAEMPQEKETQELEIPKEETQEN
-278 AEIPQD
+278 AEIPQ
-284 KEIQEVVTEKTQ
+284 EE
-296 VQELEVPKEK
+296 
-306 TQESAEALQE
+306 
-316 TQAHELE
+316 
-323 KQEIAETPQEK
+323 
-334 EKQEIAETPQE
+334 
-345 KEKQEIAETPQEK
+345 
-358 EKQEIAETPQEKEKQ
+358 
-373 EIAETPQELEI
+373 
-384 PQAQEKETP
+384 AQEKET
-393 QEETQEKETPQEETQ
+393 
-408 EKETPQEETQEKETP
+408 
-423 QEETQETET
+423 
-432 QNQETPPKV
+432 
-441 QEETKEKTQED
+441 QED
-452 NYESIEDIP
+452 HYESIEDIP

-467 AMGEELPFLNEAVA
+467 AMGEELPFLNEAAA
-481 KTPNNEN
+481 KIPNNEN
-488 DTETPKESDIKTSQ
+488 DIKTPKESDIKTPQEKEESTEIPQ

>member
-23 LELSIENFNHYQE
+23 LELSMQDFNRYEE
-36 LSVRLKE
+36 LSTRLKE

-96 KIKKPFLPT
+96 KMKKPFLPT
-105 EMLKVLQ
+105 EVLKILQ

-117 DMSELEPS
+117 NISELEPS

-162 LPTLDAQEEKEE
+162 LPTLNDQEVKEEEKEE
-174 VKETPQKEEKPKD
+174 VKETPQEEEKPKD

-193 DETPK
+193 ETLK

-203 KELETQEKLEIPKEE
+203 KELETQEEVKEE
-218 TQEEQVKE
+218 TQEEVKE
-226 QEPIKEETQEIKEEK
+226 EEPVKEETQEIKEEK
-241 QEETQ
+241 QEKTQ

-265 ENSNEN
+265 ENSNGQED
-271 KEETQES
+271 KKETQESAETPQEKTQEETQES
-278 AEIPQD
+278 AETPQ
-284 KEIQEVVTEKTQ
+284 EKTQ
-296 VQELEVPKEK
+296 EE
-306 TQESAEALQE
+306 TQESAETPQEKTQEE
-316 TQAHELE
+316 TQES
-323 KQEIAETPQEK
+323 AETPQEK
-334 EKQEIAETPQE
+334 E
-345 KEKQEIAETPQEK
+345 
-358 EKQEIAETPQEKEKQ
+358 
-373 EIAETPQELEI
+373 
-384 PQAQEKETP
+384 
-393 QEETQEKETPQEETQ
+393 
-408 EKETPQEETQEKETP
+408 
-423 QEETQETET
+423 
-432 QNQETPPKV
+432 
-441 QEETKEKTQED
+441 TQED
-452 NYESIEDIP
+452 HYESIEDIP

-467 AMGEELPFLNEAVA
+467 AMGEELPFLNESVA
-481 KTPNNEN
+481 KTPNDEN
-488 DTETPKESDIKTSQ
+488 DTETPKESVIKTPQ
-502 EKEESD
+502 ETPQESVETPKESD

-548 DKKPDA
+548 DKKPNA

>member
-12 ITKLLESVSKK
+12 IAKLLESVSKK

-36 LSVRLKE
+36 LSARLKK

-87 QPFLEGFEM
+87 QPFLEGFEV

-117 DMSELEPS
+117 NASELEPS

-162 LPTLDAQEEKEE
+162 LPTLNAQEVETPKEETQEEVKKEE
-174 VKETPQKEEKPKD
+174 VKEMQEEIKEKEKQEVAENPQDEEKPKD
-187 DETQEG
+187 DETQG
-193 DETPK
+193 SVETPK

-203 KELETQEKLEIPKEE
+203 KELETQEEVETPKEE
-218 TQEEQVKE
+218 TQE

-241 QEETQ
+241 QEKTQ
-246 DSPSAQELEAMQEL
+246 DSPRVQELEAMQEL

-265 ENSNEN
+265 ENSNDQEN
-271 KEETQES
+271 KKETQETPQDIKTQELEIPKEEETQEV
-278 AEIPQD
+278 A
-284 KEIQEVVTEKTQ
+284 EKTQ
-296 VQELEVPKEK
+296 VQG
-306 TQESAEALQE
+306 
-316 TQAHELE
+316 LE
-323 KQEIAETPQEK
+323 KEEIAETPQEK
-334 EKQEIAETPQE
+334 EIQEAQDETPQE
-345 KEKQEIAETPQEK
+345 AQDETPQE
-358 EKQEIAETPQEKEKQ
+358 
-373 EIAETPQELEI
+373 
-384 PQAQEKETP
+384 
-393 QEETQEKETPQEETQ
+393 
-408 EKETPQEETQEKETP
+408 
-423 QEETQETET
+423 
-432 QNQETPPKV
+432 
-441 QEETKEKTQED
+441 D
-452 NYESIEDIP
+452 HYESIEDIP

-488 DTETPKESDIKTSQ
+488 DAETPKESVTETSKNENNTETPQ

-508 KTSSPLELRLNLQD
+508 KTSSPLELCLNLQD

-548 DKKPDA
+548 DKKPNA

>member
-12 ITKLLESVSKK
+12 IAKLLESVSKK

-36 LSVRLKE
+36 LSARLKK

-61 VDWLELKEIISQ
+61 VDWLELKETISQ

-87 QPFLEGFEM
+87 QPFLEGFEV

-117 DMSELEPS
+117 NISELEPS

-174 VKETPQKEEKPKD
+174 VKETPQEEKPKD
-187 DETQEG
+187 DETQES
-193 DETPK
+193 ETPK

-271 KEETQES
+271 KKETQEN
-278 AEIPQD
+278 AEILQD

-296 VQELEVPKEK
+296 AQELEIPKEK

-323 KQEIAETPQEK
+323 KQEIAETPQE
-334 EKQEIAETPQE
+334 
-345 KEKQEIAETPQEK
+345 
-358 EKQEIAETPQEKEKQ
+358 
-373 EIAETPQELEI
+373 LEI

-393 QEETQEKETPQEETQ
+393 QEETQENTETPKDESMQESAQNLQDKETPQEETQ
-408 EKETPQEETQEKETP
+408 E
-423 QEETQETET
+423 
-432 QNQETPPKV
+432 
-441 QEETKEKTQED
+441 D
-452 NYESIEDIP
+452 HYESIEDIP

-467 AMGEELPFLNEAVA
+467 AMGEELPFLNESVA

-488 DTETPKESDIKTSQ
+488 ATETPKESDIKAPQ

-508 KTSSPLELRLNLQD
+508 KTSSPLELHLNLQN

-548 DKKPDA
+548 DKKPNA

>member
-23 LELSIENFNHYQE
+23 LELPMENFNHYQE
-36 LSVRLKE
+36 LSAHLKK

-73 NKNSVCMYKKGNEA
+73 NKNSVCMYKKGNEV

-96 KIKKPFLPT
+96 KMKKPFLPT
-105 EMLKVLQ
+105 EVLKILQ

-117 DMSELEPS
+117 NASELEPS

-162 LPTLDAQEEKEE
+162 LPTLNDQEKKEEIKEEEKQE
-174 VKETPQKEEKPKD
+174 VKETPQEEEKPKD
-187 DETQEG
+187 DETQES
-193 DETPK
+193 ETPK

-203 KELETQEKLEIPKEE
+203 KELETQEEVKEE
-218 TQEEQVKE
+218 TQEEPVKE

-246 DSPSAQELEAMQEL
+246 DSPSTQELEAMQEL

-265 ENSNEN
+265 ENSNGQEN

-278 AEIPQD
+278 AE
-284 KEIQEVVTEKTQ
+284 
-296 VQELEVPKEK
+296 
-306 TQESAEALQE
+306 
-316 TQAHELE
+316 
-323 KQEIAETPQEK
+323 TPQEK
-334 EKQEIAETPQE
+334 ETQELEIPKEEIQEETQEAVTETPQT
-345 KEKQEIAETPQEK
+345 QEST
-358 EKQEIAETPQEKEKQ
+358 
-373 EIAETPQELEI
+373 ETPQELEKQENTET
-384 PQAQEKETP
+384 PQETQQEIQQEKET
-393 QEETQEKETPQEETQ
+393 QENAEIPQEKET
-408 EKETPQEETQEKETP
+408 
-423 QEETQETET
+423 
-432 QNQETPPKV
+432 
-441 QEETKEKTQED
+441 QED
-452 NYESIEDIP
+452 HYESIEDIP

-481 KTPNNEN
+481 ETPNNEN
-488 DTETPKESDIKTSQ
+488 DTETPKESDIKTPQ
-502 EKEESD
+502 EKEQSD
-508 KTSSPLELRLNLQD
+508 KTSSPLELRLNLQN

-548 DKKPDA
+548 DKKPNA

>member
-23 LELSIENFNHYQE
+23 LELSMEDFNRYQE
-36 LSVRLKE
+36 LSMRLKE
-43 DPEWLLI
+43 EPEWILI

-105 EMLKVLQ
+105 EVLKVLQ

-117 DMSELEPS
+117 NMSELEPS
-125 QNLDPTQEVLETNW
+125 QSLDPTQEVLETNW

-144 LGDLEALAK
+144 LGDLEALVQ

-162 LPTLDAQEEKEE
+162 LPTLNDQEEKEEVKEEEKEEVKEEEKEEVKEEEKEEVKEEEKEEVKEEEKEE
-174 VKETPQKEEKPKD
+174 VKETPQEEKPKD
-187 DETQEG
+187 DEIQEG
-193 DETPK
+193 ETLK

-203 KELETQEKLEIPKEE
+203 KELETQEELEIPKEE
-218 TQEEQVKE
+218 TQEQAKE
-226 QEPIKEETQEIKEEK
+226 QEPIKEETQEQAKEQEPIKEETQENKEEK
-241 QEETQ
+241 QEKTQ

-265 ENSNEN
+265 ENSNGQED
-271 KEETQES
+271 KKETQEN
-278 AEIPQD
+278 
-284 KEIQEVVTEKTQ
+284 T
-296 VQELEVPKEK
+296 
-306 TQESAEALQE
+306 
-316 TQAHELE
+316 
-323 KQEIAETPQEK
+323 ETPQEK
-334 EKQEIAETPQE
+334 EKQELEIPQEKETQENTEIPQEKETQKLETPQE
-345 KEKQEIAETPQEK
+345 TSQESA
-358 EKQEIAETPQEKEKQ
+358 
-373 EIAETPQELEI
+373 
-384 PQAQEKETP
+384 
-393 QEETQEKETPQEETQ
+393 
-408 EKETPQEETQEKETP
+408 
-423 QEETQETET
+423 
-432 QNQETPPKV
+432 
-441 QEETKEKTQED
+441 EKTQKLEIQED
-452 NYESIEDIP
+452 HYESIEDIP
-461 EPVMAK
+461 EPVMAQ
-467 AMGEELPFLNEAVA
+467 AMGEELPFLNESVA
-481 KTPNNEN
+481 KIPNNEN
-488 DTETPKESDIKTSQ
+488 DTETLKESTIKTPQ
-502 EKEESD
+502 EKEESN

>member
-12 ITKLLESVSKK
+12 IEKLLESVSKK

-36 LSVRLKE
+36 LSARLKG

-61 VDWLELKEIISQ
+61 VDWLELKETISQ

-105 EMLKVLQ
+105 EVLKILQ

-117 DMSELEPS
+117 NASELEPS
-125 QNLDPTQEVLETNW
+125 QNSDPTQEILETNW

-162 LPTLDAQEEKEE
+162 LPTLNAQEGETPKEEAQEEVKKEE
-174 VKETPQKEEKPKD
+174 VKEMQEEIKEKEKQEVAESPQD
-187 DETQEG
+187 DETQGSVE
-193 DETPK
+193 PLK

-203 KELETQEKLEIPKEE
+203 KELETQEEVETPKEE
-218 TQEEQVKE
+218 IQE

-241 QEETQ
+241 QEKTQ

-265 ENSNEN
+265 ENSNDQEN
-271 KEETQES
+271 KKETQE
-278 AEIPQD
+278 
-284 KEIQEVVTEKTQ
+284 
-296 VQELEVPKEK
+296 
-306 TQESAEALQE
+306 TQEN
-316 TQAHELE
+316 T
-323 KQEIAETPQEK
+323 ETPQD
-334 EKQEIAETPQE
+334 IET
-345 KEKQEIAETPQEK
+345 
-358 EKQEIAETPQEKEKQ
+358 
-373 EIAETPQELEI
+373 QELEI
-384 PQAQEKETP
+384 PKEEETQEIAEKTQAQGLEKEEIAETSQEKETP
-393 QEETQEKETPQEETQ
+393 QTQDETLQELEVQDETLQEKETSKDENMQESVQNLQ
-408 EKETPQEETQEKETP
+408 EKETQELETPQAQDETP
-423 QEETQETET
+423 QE
-432 QNQETPPKV
+432 
-441 QEETKEKTQED
+441 D
-452 NYESIEDIP
+452 HYENIEDIP

-488 DTETPKESDIKTSQ
+488 DTETPKESVIKTPQ

-508 KTSSPLELRLNLQD
+508 KTSNPLELRLNLQD

-536 ENKTLSIKITLE
+536 ENKTLNIKITLE
-548 DKKPDA
+548 DKKPNE